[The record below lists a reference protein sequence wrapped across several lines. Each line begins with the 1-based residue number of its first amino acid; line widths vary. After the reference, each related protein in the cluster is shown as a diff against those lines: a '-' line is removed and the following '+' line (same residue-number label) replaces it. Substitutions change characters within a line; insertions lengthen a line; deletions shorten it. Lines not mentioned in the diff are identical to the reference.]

1 MEGGGREGGE
11 GGKGSEEERGGERGE
26 EGRVREKGR
35 GGRKGGEGEREG
47 REEGRGG
54 RKGGER
60 GREGGSREEE
70 KQRRKGEQC
79 CSVYAPVHTLRDT
92 WDTYLQASR
101 YPLMMEVGWI
111 LNLTSCSACFKSSA
125 ATITYRSGHKVKWD
139 TSTQVLYCP
148 EHAPTSM

>member
-1 MEGGGREGGE
+1 MKRR
-11 GGKGSEEERGGERGE
+11 EEES
-26 EGRVREKGR
+26 
-35 GGRKGGEGEREG
+35 EGEREG

-125 ATITYRSGHKVKWD
+125 ATITCRSGHKVKWD
-139 TSTQVLYCP
+139 TRSSGTQGQVGHKHSGTVL
-148 EHAPTSM
+148 S